1 MIMVNKKLIP
11 QEILKDSVLLNLASA
26 YFTIGKR
33 LEQKT
38 KCSQTRGFIMST
50 LRGGAALNQ
59 NQIATML
66 GFDRT
71 VVHRAIK
78 TMIQEGL
85 LSERK
90 ADTGRALLVQLT
102 AKGNKYRDGLIKER
116 RAAEDKLRTE
126 LTPAQASDL
135 IRLLKRVAELEI

>member
-1 MIMVNKKLIP
+1 VH
-11 QEILKDSVLLNLASA
+11 LASA
-26 YFTIGKR
+26 YFAIGKR

-50 LRGGAALNQ
+50 LRDGAARNQ

-78 TMIQEGL
+78 TMIHEGL

-102 AKGNKYRDGLIKER
+102 AKGNKYREGLIKAR
-116 RAAEDKLRTE
+116 RAAEDKLRKE
-126 LTPAQASDL
+126 FRPAQVSTL
-135 IRLLKRVAELEI
+135 IRLLKRVAALEF